1 MVGVESSSR
10 FRLLSFLR
18 LRRRW
23 RSGLLTGSVLVVLM
37 ALYQNCGRMKSSVP
51 NPAQVYRPEI
61 LRMLAGLP
69 EAQKASLCQSAANYQ
84 CQRLRVGDH
93 LLDRDLAEMVCL
105 KHEAFPK
112 RVCIQTQF
120 YDRSIMDPA
129 IACQGCSAGTVG
141 EPRPKSVEKAGA
153 RGPTSGGDESSGRG
167 SGAGSGGSGAGGGA
181 GGAGSAGSAGSGDV
195 GAGSGDGVE
204 APTELSE
211 YSCYNSALKVRTL
224 VEHRVFASS
233 LEEALSQAFYSCRAS
248 VSHGSEEAK
257 SER

>member
-167 SGAGSGGSGAGGGA
+167 SGAGSGGSGAGSGA
-181 GGAGSAGSAGSGDV
+181 G

>member
-10 FRLLSFLR
+10 FRLLSILR

-120 YDRSIMDPA
+120 YDRSIVDPA

-167 SGAGSGGSGAGGGA
+167 SGAGSGGSVGSGAG
-181 GGAGSAGSAGSGDV
+181 

>member
-141 EPRPKSVEKAGA
+141 EPRLKSVEKAGA

-167 SGAGSGGSGAGGGA
+167 SGAGSGGSVGSGAG
-181 GGAGSAGSAGSGDV
+181 

>member
-167 SGAGSGGSGAGGGA
+167 SGAGSGGSGAGSGA
-181 GGAGSAGSAGSGDV
+181 G

-211 YSCYNSALKVRTL
+211 YACYNSALKVRTL

>member
-120 YDRSIMDPA
+120 YDRSIVDPA

-167 SGAGSGGSGAGGGA
+167 SGAGSGGSVGSGAG
-181 GGAGSAGSAGSGDV
+181 